1 MTTPVKTPRTV
12 FVALLTGGHT
22 ARMGDLFVHWADGLY
37 TLPPQL
43 ERALDRLGEVQ
54 DMFTA
59 AAPIPLGQATSDW
72 AHRLAEAAWADT
84 PAPALDDLAQASAK
98 AMYGEPVIE
107 GLRQAQSLLVMA
119 IAEQARRH
127 HDVIFDHHVR
137 PPLVELYDQVMQV
150 SAVLGPMRSA
160 EDLLVGTDAQR
171 AAWLQLPPLANKYRR
186 FRSAVIALDGAGWQQ
201 SGYLHTDMPDIKN
214 DVSVLNMVVPSPIA
228 DDDADAGATPT
239 TTPDVVVPSTPDE
252 PVDKAAAARGAA
264 ATAAYVERVRGTSL
278 VDDPILAGF

>member
-1 MTTPVKTPRTV
+1 MTQVKTPRTV
-12 FVALLTGGHT
+12 FVALLAGGQA
-22 ARMGDLFVHWADGLY
+22 ARMGDLFQHWADGLY

-59 AAPIPLGQATSDW
+59 AAPVPVGQATSDW
-72 AHRLAEAAWADT
+72 AHRLVEAAWADT
-84 PAPALDDLAQASAK
+84 PAPTLDDLAQASAK
-98 AMYGEPVIE
+98 AMQGEPIIE
-107 GLRQAQSLLVMA
+107 GLRQAQSLLVMQ
-119 IAEQARRH
+119 IAEQARVH

-137 PPLVELYDQVMQV
+137 PPLVELYDHVMQV

-186 FRSAVIALDGAGWQQ
+186 LRSAVIALDGAGWQQ
-201 SGYLHTDMPDIKN
+201 SGYLHTGMPDMKN
-214 DVSVLNMVVPSPIA
+214 DVDVLSMVVPSPI
-228 DDDADAGATPT
+228 DDDADAGTTPT
-239 TTPDVVVPSTPDE
+239 TPTTEVVVPSTPDK

-264 ATAAYVERVRGTSL
+264 ATAAYIDRVRGTSL